1 MKKILIIALIS
12 VLAACAS
19 FKPMAPA
26 QSDADRAAQ
35 KFPGTTLADLTE
47 GKSIFETK
55 CHKCHSLKKPFGKSD
70 EAIEKSLPRMAKRAN
85 IDSKQQDM
93 VLKYLLTMNTVQKQ
107 K

>member
-1 MKKILIIALIS
+1 MKKLFVISLIS

-19 FKPMAPA
+19 FKPLAPA
-26 QSDADRAAQ
+26 QSDADRATK

-55 CHKCHSLKKPFGKSD
+55 CHKCHSLKKPFSKSED
-70 EAIEKSLPRMAKRAN
+70 TIAKALPRMAKRAN
-85 IDSKQQDM
+85 IDSKQQDL
-93 VLKYLLTMNTVQKQ
+93 VLKYLLTMNSVQNK